1 MVKIVICDLSEVDC
15 GGGYGDGEC
24 IYIDSRKPKDIQK
37 IILVH
42 EVIENS
48 ARELDKKPNRKIIK
62 FQHGDLDHVAIAILD
77 ALKQLEDFYANQT

>member
-37 IILVH
+37 IIIVH

-48 ARELDKKPNRKIIK
+48 ARNLAKKPDPKVIKIA
-62 FQHGDLDHVAIAILD
+62 HPYLDFVVLEILN
-77 ALKQLEDFYANQT
+77 ALNQWEKMVLYS